1 MVFKRAVLKHI
12 SEAAQ
17 AHHSGRTAEVT
28 VNCTG
33 LSARTLGGVQDGN
46 MIPARGQT
54 VLVRNESNI
63 MYASSGCD
71 DGDEEV
77 CYSMQR
83 AAGESCIRNCLSGIV
98 SSSTIAGGGTLLGG
112 CYQKG
117 NWDSQVDPNLATR
130 IMKRCIDLC
139 PSLTNGKGLEHLSII
154 RHGVGLRP
162 VRLGGTRI
170 EKEKIDD
177 VWIVHNYGHGGY
189 GYQSSYGCSK
199 VVVKLVNQVL
209 TPRAML

>member
-1 MVFKRAVLKHI
+1 
-12 SEAAQ
+12 
-17 AHHSGRTAEVT
+17 
-28 VNCTG
+28 
-33 LSARTLGGVQDGN
+33 
-46 MIPARGQT
+46 
-54 VLVRNESNI
+54 
-63 MYASSGCD
+63 
-71 DGDEEV
+71 
-77 CYSMQR
+77 
-83 AAGESCIRNCLSGIV
+83 
-98 SSSTIAGGGTLLGG
+98 
-112 CYQKG
+112 
-117 NWDSQVDPNLATR
+117 
-130 IMKRCIDLC
+130 MKRCIDLC